1 MFKLTIFLTPALLST
16 ETAAPSRLGIDYGY
30 QDECVNTCVR
40 VCVSSNAHVE
50 LADETKDPLGKDK
63 SHHKPGDTC
72 GGGRGSGHRTQ
83 PLGGGAPVACVS
95 LSAEQ

>member
-1 MFKLTIFLTPALLST
+1 MFKFTIFLTPALLST

-83 PLGGGAPVACVS
+83 PLGGGGARRLCVP
-95 LSAEQ
+95 LC